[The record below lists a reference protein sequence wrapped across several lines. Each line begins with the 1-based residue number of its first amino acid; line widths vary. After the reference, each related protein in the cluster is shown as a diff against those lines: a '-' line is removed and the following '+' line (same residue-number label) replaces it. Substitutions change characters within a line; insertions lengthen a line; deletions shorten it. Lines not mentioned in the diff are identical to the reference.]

1 MLNIHI
7 HHNLAEIF
15 PLAENFAL
23 NLPSKGKQ
31 FSGTSAVNTTKKH
44 YIVKVDND
52 QVKRHKIS
60 NCGDTSLTGAAS
72 DPSNVASSS
81 SENGLNDRESD
92 DLSASSVKYLK
103 AQCEDSKHK
112 YLSVFSSK
120 LVAAQQE
127 FQSSYMQVDIPN
139 DSPRFFFIFGCIEFF
154 IFLF

>member
-1 MLNIHI
+1 LLNIHI

-31 FSGTSAVNTTKKH
+31 FSGTSAVDTTQKH

-60 NCGDTSLTGAAS
+60 NCGDISLTGAAS

-92 DLSASSVKYLK
+92 DLSASFVKYLK
-103 AQCEDSKHK
+103 AECEDSKHK

-127 FQSSYMQVDIPN
+127 FQNSYTQVDIPN
-139 DSPRFFFIFGCIEFF
+139 GCQDFFFIW
-154 IFLF
+154 LY

>member
-31 FSGTSAVNTTKKH
+31 LSGTSTVNTAKKH

-60 NCGDTSLTGAAS
+60 NCGDISLTGAAS

-139 DSPRFFFIFGCIEFF
+139 GSQDFYFIW
-154 IFLF
+154 LY